1 MPSGAPAGASASA
14 PPDAAADGP
23 GTMSLLDRIRAVPG
37 RVDAWLQPLYATL
50 PWRAYA
56 RYGLVR
62 GNVLAGGIAY
72 FAFFSIFPALAL
84 GFTAFAVVLGSQ
96 EDLQVEVVQ
105 YINSS
110 LGATI
115 IGYKEGQGLVNIDQL
130 VQPGLLTTT
139 GIVGLVA
146 LVFTGLGWI
155 AALRDGVQAVFTV
168 RSQTNFVVVKLADL
182 ALLAGA
188 GLAVLISVVVS
199 VGVDLATGQ
208 VLDRLD
214 MPQGPVA
221 GWSVNITSQLTLVV
235 LDTAIFTVLFRRLAG
250 MSVPLRDALVGGALA
265 AVGFAGL
272 KLFASQLLQSVSHNR
287 FLAASSILLGLLVW
301 MNLVARLTLVAA
313 ALSATLTADRGLLPV
328 LERGGPAGIVL
339 APAPG
344 SAAASG
350 SAGSAAASDRAASS
364 ALPDP
369 GRSTAVDAMAARQAD
384 AAASRRAARLLL
396 AAGFVAG
403 VAGARLT
410 HRAAS
415 VVSRGRRRQ
424 PPPS

>member
-1 MPSGAPAGASASA
+1 
-14 PPDAAADGP
+14 
-23 GTMSLLDRIRAVPG
+23 MSLLDRIRAVPG
-37 RVDAWLQPLYATL
+37 RVDARLQPLYATL

-84 GFTAFAVVLGSQ
+84 GFTAFAVVLGSH

-115 IGYKEGQGLVNIDQL
+115 IGYKEGQGLVDIDQL

-139 GIVGLVA
+139 GILGFVA
-146 LVFTGLGWI
+146 LVFSGLGWI

-168 RSQTNFVVVKLADL
+168 RSQTNVVVVKLVDL
-182 ALLAGA
+182 VLLAGA

-199 VGVDLATGQ
+199 VSVDLATGQ
-208 VLDRLD
+208 VLDRLG
-214 MPQGPVA
+214 MPRGPVA
-221 GWSVNITSQLTLVV
+221 GWSVNITSQVTLVV
-235 LDTAIFTVLFRRLAG
+235 LDTLIFTVLFRRLAG
-250 MSVPLRDALVGGALA
+250 ISVPLGAALVGGALA
-265 AVGFAGL
+265 GVGFTGL

-287 FLAASSILLGLLVW
+287 FLASASILLGLLVW

-313 ALSATLTADRGLLPV
+313 ALSATLTADRGLLPA
-328 LERGGPAGIVL
+328 LEPGNPAAAVL
-339 APAPG
+339 AHSAHPG
-344 SAAASG
+344 A
-350 SAGSAAASDRAASS
+350 AGSATSAASAASS
-364 ALPDP
+364 APEP
-369 GRSTAVDAMAARQAD
+369 PPEPQAD

-396 AAGFVAG
+396 AAGFVLG
-403 VAGARLT
+403 VAGARLARRVVPV
-410 HRAAS
+410 HGRA
-415 VVSRGRRRQ
+415 RR
-424 PPPS
+424 PPS